1 LLSNKVIRIFKY
13 IKTIKVMGIKRIT
26 AEYAEAL
33 IKVSED
39 QTDTDASYFTLTPS
53 IKGDGWDDVTY
64 YTNRPKDIQIP
75 KGMSGC
81 QWVYVLT
88 NPTMPGLC
96 KIGFTKNKPSDR
108 VKQINSATGV
118 ALDFIVEWAF
128 PCFNAHDVEKQV
140 HKYLEKN
147 GFRVNKKKEFFN
159 ISVDEAK
166 SVVKQVG
173 EPYKMESLEENY
185 E

>member
-1 LLSNKVIRIFKY
+1 
-13 IKTIKVMGIKRIT
+13 MGLKRIT
-26 AEYAEAL
+26 EEYAQGL

-39 QTDTDASYFTLTPS
+39 LTDADPYYFTLTPDTE
-53 IKGDGWDDVTY
+53 KGDGWEKVTY
-64 YTNRPKDIQIP
+64 YTNRPKKIQIP

-88 NPTMPGLC
+88 NTSMPGLC
-96 KIGFTKNKPSDR
+96 KIGFTKNKPSER

-118 ALDFIVEWAF
+118 AVDFVVEWAY

-140 HKYLEKN
+140 HKYLQDN
-147 GFRVNKKKEFFN
+147 GFRVNNKKEFFN

-166 SVVKQVG
+166 SVVQRIG
-173 EPYKMESLEENY
+173 EPYKMTEDEEL
-185 E
+185 